1 MELETINALAC
12 CLDDVYNNTTPSGS
26 RKVTSRLDNN
36 KLTITFQ
43 TIVNFARDCHLH
55 IESGKLKAEG
65 AVIVND
71 KIKEIKK
78 LFKNQTDSDLNLK
91 KEKES
96 DNFETISVSAFSPNR
111 VMKYT
116 FSVCYEVQ

>member
-12 CLDDVYNNTTPSGS
+12 CLDDVYNTSPSGS

-36 KLTITFQ
+36 KLTLTFQ

-65 AVIVND
+65 AVIINGKV
-71 KIKEIKK
+71 KEIKK
-78 LFKNQTDSDLNLK
+78 LFKDQTERELTLN

-116 FSVCYEVQ
+116 YNVCYEIK